1 MTTAFEYYDPEDRL
15 FPGLAVTFAQEKRL
29 DPAEF
34 YLILD
39 WRAPRA
45 RTRHIR
51 RLARKAGSFAA
62 AVGQIASDLHQA
74 AEPEERLELLLDKW
88 GFRLPTASAILT
100 VLYPETFTVY
110 DVRVC
115 KELGDFDRLADKR
128 DGLWLEYQRFVCAVR
143 AAVEQPPNLS
153 LRDCDRTL
161 WGRNKQ
167 RQMQDEIKA
176 ADKTADLFRS

>member
-1 MTTAFEYYDPEDRL
+1 M
-15 FPGLAVTFAQEKRL
+15 
-29 DPAEF
+29 
-34 YLILD
+34 
-39 WRAPRA
+39 
-45 RTRHIR
+45 
-51 RLARKAGSFAA
+51 
-62 AVGQIASDLHQA
+62 
-74 AEPEERLELLLDKW
+74 
-88 GFRLPTASAILT
+88 
-100 VLYPETFTVY
+100 LYPETFTVY